1 MSKTFSVTII
11 APGREALVMEAERLT
26 TLTKDGEVEF
36 RANHTPI
43 IVSTIPTTT
52 LVVNGGNKQ
61 EMFTSSGIIYIKNNE
76 LKFCCDAVER
86 PSDIDIDR
94 AQESKVRAERRLK
107 EGKDIDVERA
117 KRSLARANARIGTL
131 DTNN

>member
-1 MSKTFSVTII
+1 
-11 APGREALVMEAERLT
+11 
-26 TLTKDGEVEF
+26 
-36 RANHTPI
+36 
-43 IVSTIPTTT
+43 
-52 LVVNGGNKQ
+52 
-61 EMFTSSGIIYIKNNE
+61 
-76 LKFCCDAVER
+76 
-86 PSDIDIDR
+86 IDR